1 MVIPRARP
9 CHAGRHRRE
18 RADIPVPGGMGGL
31 RCAAA
36 LRELAPDV
44 PLVLM
49 SGSCDDSALS
59 EPERHSF
66 RAVLPKPF
74 CL

>member
-1 MVIPRARP
+1 
-9 CHAGRHRRE
+9 
-18 RADIPVPGGMGGL
+18 MGGL